1 MNIENKNYPDLDE
14 IKKLKSITD
23 LYSYNI
29 RPEKEAGKLI
39 IDKIYFKD
47 YILYSLS
54 AIVCQKDNLAKYKK
68 ITEYTKELRQLYK
81 IIYEHVKERS
91 SDAKIDERFIKYI
104 KSMPKVKV
112 H

>member
-54 AIVCQKDNLAKYKK
+54 AIVWQKDNLAKYKK
-68 ITEYTKELRQLYK
+68 IIEYLKVWDLEQINSSKIRNKLIFQLYMR
-81 IIYEHVKERS
+81 V
-91 SDAKIDERFIKYI
+91 IKNEI
-104 KSMPKVKV
+104 KML
-112 H
+112 

>member
-39 IDKIYFKD
+39 IDKIYFKY

-54 AIVCQKDNLAKYKK
+54 AIVWQKNNLAKYKK
-68 ITEYTKELRQLYK
+68 ITEYLKVWDLEQINPSKIRNKLIFQLYMR
-81 IIYEHVKERS
+81 V
-91 SDAKIDERFIKYI
+91 IKNEI
-104 KSMPKVKV
+104 KML
-112 H
+112 

>member
-54 AIVCQKDNLAKYKK
+54 AIVWQKDNLSKYKK
-68 ITEYTKELRQLYK
+68 ITEYLKVWDLEQINPSKIRNKLIFQLYMR
-81 IIYEHVKERS
+81 V
-91 SDAKIDERFIKYI
+91 IKNEI
-104 KSMPKVKV
+104 KML
-112 H
+112 

>member
-54 AIVCQKDNLAKYKK
+54 AIVWQKNNLAKYKK
-68 ITEYTKELRQLYK
+68 ITEYSKVWDLEQINPSKIRNKLIFQLYMR
-81 IIYEHVKERS
+81 V
-91 SDAKIDERFIKYI
+91 IKNEI
-104 KSMPKVKV
+104 KML
-112 H
+112 

>member
-54 AIVCQKDNLAKYKK
+54 AIVWQKDNLSKYKK
-68 ITEYTKELRQLYK
+68 ITEYLKGWDLEQINPSKIRNKLIFQLYMR
-81 IIYEHVKERS
+81 V
-91 SDAKIDERFIKYI
+91 IKNEI
-104 KSMPKVKV
+104 KML
-112 H
+112 

>member
-1 MNIENKNYPDLDE
+1 MFNNAKVGKICRWEQVKRIECKY
-14 IKKLKSITD
+14 SIIWYKR
-23 LYSYNI
+23 YSIIWY
-29 RPEKEAGKLI
+29 GKQE
-39 IDKIYFKD
+39 Y
-47 YILYSLS
+47 
-54 AIVCQKDNLAKYKK
+54 VQ

>member
-54 AIVCQKDNLAKYKK
+54 AIVWQKDNLAKYKK
-68 ITEYTKELRQLYK
+68 IIEYLKVWDLEQINPSKIRNKLIFQLYMR
-81 IIYEHVKERS
+81 V
-91 SDAKIDERFIKYI
+91 IKNEI
-104 KSMPKVKV
+104 KML
-112 H
+112 